1 MVSQKLL
8 DLILKLDRKT
18 ASGDIS
24 WEKTIH
30 ENVFQTSFPRYTIRV
45 SHDRRGGNYAISILG
60 MDGNVIES
68 VKDTEIETGAAGDA
82 RATWRNRL
90 QGIFKNA
97 RHQACGVDHA
107 LDELM
112 AYLD

>member
-45 SHDRRGGNYAISILG
+45 SYDRRGGNYEISILG

-68 VKDTEIETGAAGDA
+68 VKDTEIDSGAAGDA

-90 QGIFKNA
+90 QGIFNNA
-97 RHQACGVDHA
+97 RHQACGVENA